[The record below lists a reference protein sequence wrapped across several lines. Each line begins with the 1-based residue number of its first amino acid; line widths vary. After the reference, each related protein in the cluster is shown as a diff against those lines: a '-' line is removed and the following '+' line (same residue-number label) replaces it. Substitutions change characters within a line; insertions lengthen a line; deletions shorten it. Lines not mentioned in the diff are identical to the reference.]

1 MRAILLFTGILMS
14 QLLSGQRLILL
25 DNDPQAQ
32 NLIKEGDAAYFS
44 GDFKKSIQSYQQLAE
59 IKHNSPEVLFNLAI
73 SFMAN
78 GQTDSTFHLLFA
90 IVDAGYRQA
99 DFIRYTTEFEKLHGS
114 AKWNKLMKELNAR
127 FLDYCKTSGI
137 RNEKVAKQLD
147 YLFYN
152 DQKYQRIGTFKR
164 RYAGAYP
171 LYTDKAIDSLQ
182 HATFRQNVDYMKQLF
197 AQNGYLWKNDI
208 GAEAVHTSWIIAQH
222 ADFDTAFQKEY
233 LRQMKTAV
241 DRNEASAQDYAYL
254 TDRVRKNTGEKQL
267 YGTQMN
273 YTTTKDSTGKVK
285 VESGL
290 WPVEDEA
297 NLNQRR
303 KEVGLMPIEEYLQM
317 MKLLNNH

>member
-1 MRAILLFTGILMS
+1 MKAILLFTGMLMS

-25 DNDPQAQ
+25 DNDLQAQ
-32 NLIKEGDAAYFS
+32 NLIKEGDAAYFR

-59 IKHNSPEVLFNLAI
+59 IKHHDPEVLFNLAI
-73 SFMAN
+73 GFMAN
-78 GQTDSTFHLLFA
+78 GKTDSTFHLLFA
-90 IVDAGYRQA
+90 IIDSGYRQA
-99 DFIRYTTEFEKLHGS
+99 DFIRYTAEFEKLHGS
-114 AKWNKLMKELNAR
+114 AKWKTLIKELDAR
-127 FLDYCKTSGI
+127 FTDYCKTNSI
-137 RNEKVAKQLD
+137 TNEKVAKQLD
-147 YLFYN
+147 YLFYI

-171 LYTDKAIDSLQ
+171 QYTDKAIDSLQ
-182 HATFRQNVDYMKQLF
+182 DNTFRKNVDYLKQLF
-197 AQNGYLWKNDI
+197 AKDGYLWKSDI
-208 GAEAVHTSWIIAQH
+208 GKEAAHISWIIAQH

-233 LRQMKTAV
+233 LRKMKVAV
-241 DRNEASAQDYAYL
+241 DMNEASAKDYAYL

-273 YTTTKDSTGKVK
+273 YITTRDSTGKIK
-285 VESGL
+285 VESGI

-303 KEVGLMPIEEYLQM
+303 KEVGLVPIEEYLQM